1 MNLLNLNN
9 RSSDSELLDLGK
21 KLGIKS
27 FIVCSKPDLKK
38 NLKIYDN
45 IIFNLSDD
53 RFGGTHWCFLNK
65 SKKIYFDAYA
75 QDKPSVVP
83 QNYKC
88 ASTKKEIEAI
98 DGNNCGQLCCLFAYY
113 INFKNKEDFYK
124 LFKDVY

>member
-1 MNLLNLNN
+1 MNLNN
-9 RSSDSELLDLGK
+9 RSSDIELLDLGK

-53 RFGGTHWCFLNK
+53 RFGGTHWVAIMK
-65 SKKIYFDAYA
+65 PKKLYFDAYA

-88 ASTKKEIEAI
+88 ASTKKEVEAI
-98 DGNNCGQLCCLFAYY
+98 DGNNCGQLCILWLYY
-113 INFKNKEDFYK
+113 MNFKSNDKYYK
-124 LFKDVY
+124 LFKDVYK